1 MASTLRGI
9 FLGIDDV
16 KYQEYTKY
24 LLMANGDE
32 SLELYDDFEGGAYT
46 YLYNKCKDCTL
57 DYDIFAAC
65 LSFVERSARITIRT
79 TLGVA
84 VEELMAAMG
93 AGLTSECNLIHKII
107 RNLIKAISY

>member
-9 FLGIDDV
+9 FLGIDDD

-46 YLYNKCKDCTL
+46 YLYNKCKDYTL
-57 DYDIFAAC
+57 DCDIFGVCHDFA
-65 LSFVERSARITIRT
+65 ERSARRTIRT

-84 VEELMAAMG
+84 VDELITAMD
-93 AGLTSECNLIHKII
+93 AGYTSECSLINKII